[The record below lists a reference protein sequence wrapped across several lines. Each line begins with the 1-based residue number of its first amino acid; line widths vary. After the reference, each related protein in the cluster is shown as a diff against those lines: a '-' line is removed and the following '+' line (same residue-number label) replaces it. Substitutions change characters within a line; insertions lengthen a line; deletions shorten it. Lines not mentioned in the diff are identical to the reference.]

1 MYTTTVDSSPLIKVS
16 THKHEVSFALN
27 GSLMNPLEGFYA
39 TLAGCAAVYAKK
51 ACKELGISPDGI
63 AIDCKPFAGP
73 SGPLSLARFKTNVRF
88 PEHFTAEQKA
98 TIMAS
103 ISHCAVK
110 EVVKDGMNID
120 FQVEEA

>member
-1 MYTTTVDSSPLIKVS
+1 MYTTTVDSSPLIMVS
-16 THKHEVSFALN
+16 TNKHEVSFAVN

-39 TLAGCAAVYAKK
+39 TLAACAAVYAKK

-88 PEHFTAEQKA
+88 PEHFTPEQKV
-98 TIMAS
+98 S
-103 ISHCAVK
+103 IIESIGHCAVK

-120 FQVEEA
+120 FQIEEV